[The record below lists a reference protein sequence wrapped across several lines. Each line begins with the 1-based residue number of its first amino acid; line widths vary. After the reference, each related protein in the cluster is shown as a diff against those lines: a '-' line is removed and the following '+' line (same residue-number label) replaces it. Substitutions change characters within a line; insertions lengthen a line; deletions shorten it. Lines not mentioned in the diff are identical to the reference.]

1 MRKVRL
7 SLLVTFALILSSFFF
22 PCLAQTHRV
31 GTTGPETPVLEGAGR
46 WHYLAPLPHARGE
59 VAVAEAGGKVYV
71 LSGYA
76 DGFVDQ
82 PLNEEYDPAT
92 NTWRGRAPM
101 PRGLNHVGAIGLNG
115 KIYCVG
121 GFIEQ
126 NRTPAADVSVYDP
139 ATDSWQK
146 LAPLP
151 SALGSVA
158 LAALDGKIHAV
169 GGRDTKSVGT
179 HRVYDPATNRW
190 SELAPLQQGRDHMGL
205 ANVGGTLYAVGGR
218 FNTFEYNTNLLD
230 VYDPAKDSW
239 SSVKPMPT
247 ARSGSAVTVMDGKI
261 FVFGGERLGGT
272 FNQAEVYDP
281 AANEIGR
288 AHV

>member
-101 PRGLNHVGAIGLNG
+101 PRGLNHVGAIGLNV

-158 LAALDGKIHAV
+158 LAALDLQ
-169 GGRDTKSVGT
+169 
-179 HRVYDPATNRW
+179 
-190 SELAPLQQGRDHMGL
+190 LAFEVSGL
-205 ANVGGTLYAVGGR
+205 
-218 FNTFEYNTNLLD
+218 
-230 VYDPAKDSW
+230 
-239 SSVKPMPT
+239 
-247 ARSGSAVTVMDGKI
+247 
-261 FVFGGERLGGT
+261 
-272 FNQAEVYDP
+272 
-281 AANEIGR
+281 
-288 AHV
+288 